1 MTLSPPAEVVVATVG
16 SFTLPVSSPGGVWQR
31 SVGASITA
39 TTSASPSASGSSA
52 TSAEIASMKSKGPQL
67 IKMRR
72 YLPLLLPKL
81 PRPSLVVEGMAA
93 FLDFP
98 PPSSLASSSLASSP
112 TASSEVNRIVVQT
125 SL

>member
-31 SVGASITA
+31 SVGTSITA

-72 YLPLLLPKL
+72 NLPLLLPKL
-81 PRPSLVVEGMAA
+81 PSPFLVVEGMAA
-93 FLDFP
+93 FLASP
-98 PPSSLASSSLASSP
+98 PPSFLASSSLASSP
-112 TASSEVNRIVVQT
+112 TASSEVNWAVVD
-125 SL
+125 

>member
-72 YLPLLLPKL
+72 NLPLLLPKL
-81 PRPSLVVEGMAA
+81 PRPSLVVEAMAA
-93 FLDFP
+93 FLASP
-98 PPSSLASSSLASSP
+98 PPSSLASSPPGGS
-112 TASSEVNRIVVQT
+112 V
-125 SL
+125 